1 MKYLLSILFLSIIY
15 LCGLLFIILPHDKV
29 SVNEK
34 RSLSPF
40 PILTSNN
47 YLTGKYTDSINFYY
61 SDNFLFRDH
70 LITLSNK
77 LKEAKQQ
84 SKIKPRD
91 VVLYGFG
98 RIG

>member
-15 LCGLLFIILPHDKV
+15 LGGLLFIILPHDKV

-47 YLTGKYTDSINFYY
+47 YLTGKYTDSIDFYY

-70 LITLSNK
+70 LIALSNK
-77 LKEAKQQ
+77 LK
-84 SKIKPRD
+84 
-91 VVLYGFG
+91 GG
-98 RIG
+98 